1 MAQNYTRQ
9 SSFADGDTVT
19 AALFNNEY
27 NQLVNAFAYSSSS
40 ASSTGHRHDGNTGQ
54 GGNVPQIGD
63 LDFLNKVVVDGTNNR
78 VGFFVEVSSSAVE
91 QVRVQD
97 GAIVPVTDND
107 IDLGTSSLEFKDGYF
122 DGTVYAD
129 AINFNGTAITATAAE
144 LNIMDGVTSTATEI
158 NLLDGVTATTTE
170 LNYTDTGAAVG
181 VVVASKVVTADA
193 NKDVASFRNI
203 TLTGELDAG
212 SLDISGDADIDG
224 TLETDA
230 LSINGTAVTSTA
242 AELNYS
248 DTGQS
253 TGTVVA
259 DKVVT
264 VDSNKDVASFRN
276 ITLTGELDAGS
287 LDISG
292 NADIDGTLETDALSI
307 NGTTVTSTAAELNIL
322 DGVTATASE
331 INTLDGITAV
341 VGELNA
347 LDLGSTAV
355 GTAIASKAVILDA
368 NKDYTGIRNLTIT
381 GELDAATL
389 DISGDVDVDG
399 TLETDALSI
408 NGTAVTATAAEL
420 NILDGVTVT
429 AAEINTLDGITA
441 VLSEL
446 NALDLG
452 STAVGTAVASKAV
465 ILDSNK
471 DYTGIR
477 NFTITGELDAAT
489 LDISGDADIDGT
501 TNLDVVDIDGALT
514 QDGGAVFN
522 EAGADVDFRVETN
535 TDANA
540 LFIQGSSNR
549 VMLGFNAQIAVAGVN
564 PHLGV
569 VGTDNGGTTLG
580 VVRYSADTSGPRF
593 ILGKSRNG
601 SIATAGGTIVQS
613 GDTVGLI
620 QFAADD
626 GGDVATRPVQIAAA
640 IDGTPG
646 SDDVPGRLVIS
657 TVPDGSAS
665 VAEVLRITNAG
676 DIGIGDSSPS
686 AKLHVTTSEQDDGIN
701 IECTNGG
708 TSQGPILKLDRLH
721 GSPAANDQ
729 LGRVEFRGKND
740 AAETLDMVRIETR
753 LIDVTDGS
761 EDAGLEFN
769 TKVAG
774 SDRSRLDFNATET
787 VFNEDSVD
795 LDFRVES
802 DGNAN
807 MLFVDGGNNKV
818 LIGTDTPVTAY
829 ATAPLQVSGTTNAT
843 STISIA
849 RFSNNANA
857 PVLNFIKSRNGTVG
871 GNTIVNSG
879 DNLGSI
885 LFSGNDGVDSVT
897 SAARILG
904 ESDGTPGS
912 NDMPGRMVFSTTP
925 DGSTSLGEAMRI
937 NESGDIL
944 INTTTDYDAKV
955 NIARADNNT
964 TLALVCTDADA
975 NDGPILDFIRDSA
988 SPATTDDIAIINFKA
1003 DDSDGNRD
1011 IYAQIAVFSP
1021 GVTSGSEQGRIKIN
1035 TNDGSAGLQNRV
1047 DLTTD
1052 ETVFNQDSHN
1062 LDFRVE
1068 SNGYTHMIFVDGGN
1082 NHVGIGTDTPLSA
1095 LHVATGASGVSAV
1108 GTTLD
1113 DLVLENSG
1121 DVGFSMLSPNDSL
1134 CNIAFGD
1141 PDDNNAGMIQYNH
1154 STDVMEFTVG
1164 ASEAMRI
1171 SSGGVL
1177 LVNTTTTTADD
1188 MTARACHIASNAT
1201 TTGPSLIVDDSDT
1214 SVESGS
1220 ICMAVMFSNDNAFS
1234 AAKYISFRDIGGE
1247 QGSITGDGTG
1257 SVAYNTSSDMRL
1269 KTNIQDTASQWDT
1282 IKALQVRD
1290 YEWIGNGNEE
1300 TGFIAQEIHEQI
1312 PQVVYVGGEEA
1323 AKEPW
1328 AVDYGRITPQLT
1340 KALQEAMARIETLE
1354 TELAK
1359 LKGGS

>member
-1 MAQNYTRQ
+1 MASYTRQ
-9 SSFADGDTVT
+9 SSFSDGDTIT

-27 NQLVNAFAYSSSS
+27 NQLLTAFSY
-40 ASSTGHRHDGNTGQ
+40 ASSGTTGHKHDGTTGE
-54 GGNVPQIGD
+54 GAHIPQIGD
-63 LDFLNKVVVDGTNNR
+63 QDFNNKIVVDSTNNR
-78 VGFFVEVSSSAVE
+78 FGVFVEVSSSAVE
-91 QVRVQD
+91 QVRFQD

-107 IDLGTSSLEFKDGYF
+107 IDLGTSSVEFKDGYF
-122 DGTVYAD
+122 DGTLHAD

-144 LNIMDGVTSTATEI
+144 LNIMDGVTSTTAELNI
-158 NLLDGVTATTTE
+158 LDGVTATATE
-170 LNYTDTGAAVG
+170 LNYSDTGSSTG
-181 VVVASKVVTADA
+181 TVVADKVVTVDS

-242 AELNYS
+242 AELNILDGVTATASELNYS

-253 TGTVVA
+253 VGTVVA
-259 DKVVT
+259 SKVVT

-292 NADIDGTLETDALSI
+292 DADIDGTLETDALSI
-307 NGTTVTSTAAELNIL
+307 NGTTVTSTAAELNILDGVTSTAAELNIL

-408 NGTAVTATAAEL
+408 NGTAVTSTAAELNILDGVTSTAAELNILDGVTATTAELNILDGVTATAAEL

-452 STAVGTAVASKAV
+452 STAVGTAIASKAV

-501 TNLDVVDIDGALT
+501 TNLDVVDIDGAVDMASTLT
-514 QDGGAVFN
+514 LAGNADFNGDLDVDGTTNLDVVDIDGAVDMASTLN
-522 EAGADVDFRVETN
+522 VTGAITGTSATFTTADNTTQLILKS
-535 TDANA
+535 TDADA
-540 LFIQGSSNR
+540 S
-549 VMLGFNAQIAVAGVN
+549 V
-564 PHLGV
+564 
-569 VGTDNGGTTLG
+569 
-580 VVRYSADTSGPRF
+580 GPRF
-593 ILGKSRNG
+593 DL
-601 SIATAGGTIVQS
+601 
-613 GDTVGLI
+613 
-620 QFAADD
+620 
-626 GGDVATRPVQIAAA
+626 
-640 IDGTPG
+640 
-646 SDDVPGRLVIS
+646 
-657 TVPDGSAS
+657 
-665 VAEVLRITNAG
+665 LR
-676 DIGIGDSSPS
+676 DSS
-686 AKLHVTTSEQDDGIN
+686 
-701 IECTNGG
+701 
-708 TSQGPILKLDRLH
+708 
-721 GSPAANDQ
+721 SPAANDN
-729 LGRVEFRGKND
+729 LGQIRFLGDDSGGNELSYAFLNCLIGD
-740 AAETLDMVRIETR
+740 PTDGAEDGILRIETR
-753 LIDVTDGS
+753 VGGANKERVTMDS
-761 EDAGLEFN
+761 
-769 TKVAG
+769 
-774 SDRSRLDFNATET
+774 TET
-787 VFNEDSVD
+787 VINDNSAD
-795 LDFRVES
+795 LDFRIETATA
-802 DGNAN
+802 AN
-807 MLFVDGGNNKV
+807 KFFVDGGNNV
-818 LIGTDTPVTAY
+818 VVIGNNAPVSS
-829 ATAPLQVSGTTNAT
+829 VSVD
-843 STISIA
+843 STFQIQGNS
-849 RFSNNANA
+849 NANA
-857 PVLNFIKSRNGTVG
+857 GMSINRYTSNNSGSYINLSKSRSTSVG
-871 GNTIVNSG
+871 DNFTIVQDG
-879 DNLGSI
+879 DTLGRVS
-885 LFSGNDGVDSVT
+885 FVAADGT
-897 SAARILG
+897 NFGHQAAKIVGAL
-904 ESDGTPGS
+904 DGTPGE
-912 NDMPGRMVFSTTP
+912 NDVPGRLEFHTTG
-925 DGSTSLGEAMRI
+925 DGNNSPSERMRV
-937 NESGDIL
+937 NDNGDIL
-944 INTTTDYDAKV
+944 INTTTDFGGKV

-964 TLALVCTDADA
+964 TLALVCTDNDA
-975 NDGPILDFIRDSA
+975 ADGPILDFIRDSS
-988 SPATTDDIAIINFKA
+988 SPATTDDIAVINFKA
-1003 DDSDGNRD
+1003 DDSAGNRD

-1095 LHVATGASGVSAV
+1095 LHVATAASGVSAV
-1108 GTTLD
+1108 GTTND

-1121 DVGFSMLSPNDSL
+1121 DVGFSILCPNDHTGS
-1134 CNIAFGD
+1134 IVFGD
-1141 PDDNNAGMIQYNH
+1141 PDDNNVGILAYNH
-1154 STDVMEFTVG
+1154 NDDSMRFTVG
-1164 ASEAMRI
+1164 ASEAARI
-1171 SSGGVL
+1171 ISDVL
-1177 LVNTTTTTADD
+1177 CVGTTTTVADD

-1234 AAKYISFRDIGGE
+1234 AAKYVSFRDIGGE

-1328 AVDYGRITPQLT
+1328 SVDYGRITPQLT

-1354 TELAK
+1354 SELAK